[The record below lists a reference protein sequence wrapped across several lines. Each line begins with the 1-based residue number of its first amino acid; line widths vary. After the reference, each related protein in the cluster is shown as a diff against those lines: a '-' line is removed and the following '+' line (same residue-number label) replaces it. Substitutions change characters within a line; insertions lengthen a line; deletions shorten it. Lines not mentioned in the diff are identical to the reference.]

1 MLDFSDIKLGKVVVY
16 NNQPCVI
23 TKCEFM
29 KCQMRKPT
37 KKCVMKSL
45 TSGSA
50 LQYTYKTN
58 DSVEEAE
65 IRREKA
71 TFLYQTGNELSFML
85 SDTYETIEMDA
96 EVLDDKVGYLKDGVE
111 VEILYFNDNPIS
123 VDLPI
128 KISFLVTDTVA
139 VATGNTVSNVM
150 KDATLETGMVVKV
163 PQFIKV
169 GEKIIMNTVED
180 EFAERDNK

>member
-1 MLDFSDIKLGKVVVY
+1 
-16 NNQPCVI
+16 
-23 TKCEFM
+23 
-29 KCQMRKPT
+29 
-37 KKCVMKSL
+37 MKSL

>member
-1 MLDFSDIKLGKVVVY
+1 
-16 NNQPCVI
+16 
-23 TKCEFM
+23 
-29 KCQMRKPT
+29 
-37 KKCVMKSL
+37 MKSL
-45 TSGSA
+45 SSGSA

-96 EVLDDKVGYLKDGVE
+96 EVLDGKVGYLKDGVE

-128 KISFLVTDTVA
+128 KISFLVADTVA

-169 GEKIIMNTVED
+169 GEKIIMNTVEG